1 MLCLSI
7 LTGKYKKYSMTN
19 RLESYGLPQETIKK
33 IFKVFEHCPD
43 IDLVRLYGSRAKG
56 NYHNGSDIDLVIMGD
71 RVSFSQLLKIET
83 ELDDLLL
90 PYKIDISL
98 FRQIKNQDLIDHIN
112 RAGIDFYRKSIKNS
126 KPIITHLGAKE
137 CVTGSCH
144 LIQTRPDSA
153 DNINIL
159 VDCGKAYGN
168 DPELPFDR
176 FPVKPADIDYLFL
189 THAHIDHIGRVP
201 DIIDAGF
208 KGEIICTHAT
218 KALLIPMLHDAMSFS
233 GRTDRQTE
241 KMESKIDDL
250 SWGFELY
257 ETFSLKKGITFKL
270 SNAGHILGSCFILFN
285 FPVPDSNLDSN
296 PDSKDFRVI
305 FSGDLGCKDTP
316 ILPDPDPPD
325 ACDLLIMESTY
336 GDRNH
341 TNRKNRV
348 STLEKLLQ
356 KALKDKG
363 IVYIPA
369 FSLGRTQELIYEL
382 DRIKAKVP
390 VFIDSPLGLKITK
403 IYSTLE
409 KFWDKE
415 AKTLKS
421 KGDHPIDFKNLYAVQ
436 TYRDHKQLLNISGPA
451 IIIAG
456 SGMCTGGRIVEHLK
470 HGLEDPTNDIFFV
483 GYQAKDTPGRKM
495 IEQQTP
501 VKAGIHTLTGYSAHA
516 DQDTLVNWVNSMP
529 EPPEQIRLV
538 HGESSARK
546 ALSLKLGL

>member
-1 MLCLSI
+1 MLSI
-7 LTGKYKKYSMTN
+7 NNL
-19 RLESYGLPQETIKK
+19 
-33 IFKVFEHCPD
+33 
-43 IDLVRLYGSRAKG
+43 
-56 NYHNGSDIDLVIMGD
+56 
-71 RVSFSQLLKIET
+71 
-83 ELDDLLL
+83 
-90 PYKIDISL
+90 
-98 FRQIKNQDLIDHIN
+98 
-112 RAGIDFYRKSIKNS
+112 

-144 LIQTRPDSA
+144 LIQIRPDSA

-176 FPVKPADIDYLFL
+176 FPVQPANIDYLFL

-218 KALLIPMLHDAMSFS
+218 KELLNPMLHDAMSFS
-233 GRTDRQTE
+233 SRTDRQTDKIE
-241 KMESKIDDL
+241 NKIDDL
-250 SWGFELY
+250 SWGFELH
-257 ETFSLKKGITFKL
+257 ETFSLKQGITFKL

-285 FPVPDSNLDSN
+285 FPLPNIQDSA
-296 PDSKDFRVI
+296 SKDFKVI

-316 ILPDPDPPD
+316 ILPDPDLPD
-325 ACDLLIMESTY
+325 ACDLLVMESTY

-341 TNRKNRV
+341 TNRKDRV
-348 STLEKLLQ
+348 SAMKKLLQ

-382 DRIKAKVP
+382 DRIKIKVP

-409 KFWDKE
+409 EFWDKE

-436 TYRDHKQLLNISGPA
+436 KYRDHKKLLNIKGPA

-456 SGMCTGGRIVEHLK
+456 SGMCTGGRIVDHLK

-483 GYQAKDTPGRKM
+483 GYQTKGTPGRKM
-495 IEQQTP
+495 IEKQTP

-516 DQDTLVNWVNSMP
+516 DQNTLVNWVKSMP
-529 EPPEQIRLV
+529 EPPAQIHLV

-546 ALSLKLGL
+546 ALSIKLGLKV